1 MNRLLQYLEDLQ
13 EQIENLESFTAEGRD
28 EFFQNKLIQYA
39 VMRCYEIIGE
49 IVKRIPEEILE
60 KHPQVEWKEV
70 KGLRDFLIHR
80 YPDVKLDPIWR
91 AVSKLSELKSAV
103 ETMLQDLEAS
113 DSDNNL
119 AD

>member
-1 MNRLLQYLEDLQ
+1 MNRMLQYLEDLQ
-13 EQIENLESFTAEGRD
+13 EQIENIESFTANGKD
-28 EFFQNKLIQYA
+28 EFFENKLVQYA

-60 KHPQVEWKEV
+60 RYPQVEWKEV

-91 AVSKLSELKSAV
+91 AVSKISELKAAV
-103 ETMLQDLEAS
+103 EAMMQNLTDN
-113 DSDNNL
+113 DSDIDP

>member
-1 MNRLLQYLEDLQ
+1 MNRMLQYLEDLQ
-13 EQIENLESFTAEGRD
+13 EQIDNIENFTSEGKD
-28 EFFQNKLIQYA
+28 EFFRNKLVQYA

-49 IVKRIPEEILE
+49 IVKRIPETTLE
-60 KHPQVEWKEV
+60 KYPQVEWKEV

-103 ETMLQDLEAS
+103 EAMLQDLEAS
-113 DSDNNL
+113 DSDVDP
-119 AD
+119 AS